1 MTHHASREAAAA
13 PPCPKDE
20 MLAAV
25 PKLRGFAVSLC
36 GRTARADDLVQE
48 ALVKAWGNLGSFQP
62 GSNMVA
68 WLCTILRNE
77 FYSEFRRRRHEVGD
91 EDGRFAARLATL
103 PAQEGHM
110 RLLEFR
116 DALALLAD
124 EQREALILVGASG
137 LSYEEAAAICGCR
150 PKRSRKTPPARSCWC
165 VMVVFHVIDEDVA
178 APRTTRRS
186 SRLPARGKL
195 PDRSYSR

>member
-137 LSYEEAAAICGCR
+137 LSYEEAAAICGCAVGTM
-150 PKRSRKTPPARSCWC
+150 KSRASRARAKLSEILSLTPQAGSGSDRTWDAA
-165 VMVVFHVIDEDVA
+165 VDKAWATRGTADV
-178 APRTTRRS
+178 
-186 SRLPARGKL
+186 
-195 PDRSYSR
+195 

>member
-1 MTHHASREAAAA
+1 MTHNATPAP

-48 ALVKAWGNLGSFQP
+48 TLVKAWANLGSFQP

-91 EDGRFAARLATL
+91 EEGRFAARLATL

-137 LSYEEAAAICGCR
+137 LSYEEAAAICGCAVGTM
-150 PKRSRKTPPARSCWC
+150 KSRASRARAKLAEILSLAPQSGSGADRAWDAA
-165 VMVVFHVIDEDVA
+165 VDKAWATRGTADV
-178 APRTTRRS
+178 
-186 SRLPARGKL
+186 
-195 PDRSYSR
+195 

>member
-1 MTHHASREAAAA
+1 MSSTPHATQ
-13 PPCPKDE
+13 PNPIHPKDA

-48 ALVKAWGNLGSFQP
+48 TLMKAWANLGSFQP

-91 EDGRFAARLATL
+91 EEGRFAARLAAL

-110 RLLEFR
+110 RMLEFR

-137 LSYEEAAAICGCR
+137 LSYEEAANICGCAVGTM
-150 PKRSRKTPPARSCWC
+150 KSRASRARAKLAEILSLAPQSGHESDRAW
-165 VMVVFHVIDEDVA
+165 DA
-178 APRTTRRS
+178 AVDKAWT
-186 SRLPARGKL
+186 AHGAVEV
-195 PDRSYSR
+195 